1 VSGTFYLGL
10 APIALNLKESLSG
23 PEAASI
29 PAKGVFHMLYWA
41 LMFLVIALIA
51 AFLGFTGV
59 AILAGGVAKILFFIF
74 IVLFV
79 VSLIAHLAR
88 RA

>member
-1 VSGTFYLGL
+1 
-10 APIALNLKESLSG
+10 LNLKEIGCG
-23 PEAASI
+23 PEAASYLGGRG
-29 PAKGVFHMLYWA
+29 ASMLYWA

-51 AFLGFTGV
+51 AVLGFTGV
-59 AILAGGVAKILFFIF
+59 AVLAGGIAKILFFIF

>member
-1 VSGTFYLGL
+1 VGL
-10 APIALNLKESLSG
+10 KLHKIR
-23 PEAASI
+23 
-29 PAKGVFHMLYWA
+29 AKGVPHMLYWA

-51 AFLGFTGV
+51 AVLGFTGV
-59 AILAGGVAKILFFIF
+59 AVLAGGVAKILFFIF

-88 RA
+88 RV

>member
-1 VSGTFYLGL
+1 MVPKLQAIRAERG
-10 APIALNLKESLSG
+10 
-23 PEAASI
+23 AS
-29 PAKGVFHMLYWA
+29 MLYWA

-51 AFLGFTGV
+51 AVLGFTGV

>member
-1 VSGTFYLGL
+1 M
-10 APIALNLKESLSG
+10 LNLKEIPRG
-23 PEAASI
+23 PEAALRRGEGRVQ
-29 PAKGVFHMLYWA
+29 AMLYWA

-51 AFLGFTGV
+51 AVLGFTGV
-59 AILAGGVAKILFFIF
+59 AVLAGGVAKILFFIF

-79 VSLIAHLAR
+79 ISLIAHLAR

>member
-1 VSGTFYLGL
+1 
-10 APIALNLKESLSG
+10 
-23 PEAASI
+23 
-29 PAKGVFHMLYWA
+29 MLYWA

-51 AFLGFTGV
+51 AVLGFTGV
-59 AILAGGVAKILFFIF
+59 AVLAGGVAKILFFIF

>member
-1 VSGTFYLGL
+1 MR
-10 APIALNLKESLSG
+10 
-23 PEAASI
+23 
-29 PAKGVFHMLYWA
+29 KGVPTMLYWA

-51 AFLGFTGV
+51 AVLGFSGV

-79 VSLIAHLAR
+79 VSLVAHLAR

>member
-1 VSGTFYLGL
+1 MGL
-10 APIALNLKESLSG
+10 KLQANWQ
-23 PEAASI
+23 
-29 PAKGVFHMLYWA
+29 KGVSRMLYWA

-51 AFLGFTGV
+51 AVLGFTGV

-79 VSLIAHLAR
+79 ISLIAHLAR

>member
-1 VSGTFYLGL
+1 MGL
-10 APIALNLKESLSG
+10 KLPLK
-23 PEAASI
+23 I
-29 PAKGVFHMLYWA
+29 MKGGFKPMLYWA

-51 AFLGFTGV
+51 AVLGFTGV

>member
-1 VSGTFYLGL
+1 MWVLSCSSTGR
-10 APIALNLKESLSG
+10 KECTS
-23 PEAASI
+23 
-29 PAKGVFHMLYWA
+29 MLYWA

-51 AFLGFTGV
+51 AVLGFTGV

>member
-1 VSGTFYLGL
+1 MGR
-10 APIALNLKESLSG
+10 NLRPGITGKG
-23 PEAASI
+23 EAS
-29 PAKGVFHMLYWA
+29 MLYWA
-41 LMFLVIALIA
+41 LIFFVIALIA
-51 AFLGFTGV
+51 AVLGFTGV

-79 VSLIAHLAR
+79 LSLVAHLAR

>member
-1 VSGTFYLGL
+1 VGL
-10 APIALNLKESLSG
+10 KLHNIR
-23 PEAASI
+23 
-29 PAKGVFHMLYWA
+29 AKGVSHMLYWA

-51 AFLGFTGV
+51 AVLGFTGV
-59 AILAGGVAKILFFIF
+59 AVLAGGVAKILFFIL